1 MGISIIVFKKS
12 ELIRFLKK
20 FYHNHSYNFY
30 LLSAD
35 KRRQRVKIRGEL
47 DWDNDCCIAGFYH
60 HTAGKGTAF
69 RSSYQATAVSLYLGF
84 SFKPEL
90 LPFWPENPQ
99 LQETQPTSVHHILP
113 SQRNPSNLRAT
124 CPMTKC
130 VNQTSILLCSCSTED
145 INRKKN
151 VQIFA

>member
-1 MGISIIVFKKS
+1 MGISIILFKKS
-12 ELIRFLKK
+12 EFIWFFKK

-47 DWDNDCCIAGFYH
+47 DWDNDCSIAGFYH
-60 HTAGKGTAF
+60 HTAGKGAAF

-90 LPFWPENPQ
+90 FPFWPENPQ
-99 LQETQPTSVHHILP
+99 LQETQLTSVHHILP

-124 CPMTKC
+124 RPMTNVLTRLPFIC
-130 VNQTSILLCSCSTED
+130 VAVSLRILTE
-145 INRKKN
+145 KN
-151 VQIFA
+151 I